1 MSLLAQL
8 GRRTIL
14 ASPSRA
20 APAARAWISGSSAV
34 NAADAAAAASGA
46 TAKGGSG
53 EL

>member
-34 NAADAAAAASGA
+34 NAADAAAAAGA